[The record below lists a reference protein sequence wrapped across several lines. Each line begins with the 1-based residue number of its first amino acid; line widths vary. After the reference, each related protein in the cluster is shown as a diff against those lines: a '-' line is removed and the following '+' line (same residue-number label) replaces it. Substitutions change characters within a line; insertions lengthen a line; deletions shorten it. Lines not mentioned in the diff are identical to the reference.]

1 MRCHDVSMTQGRL
14 VLAGTPLGNPHDA
27 SSRLR
32 DLLATATLIA
42 AEDTR
47 KVHGL
52 ASRLGITMTGRV
64 VSNFEGNEAARAE
77 SLIDE
82 VQRGG
87 TVVVVSD
94 AGMPGVSDP
103 GFRVARAAIDADIP
117 IEVLPGG
124 SAVTTALVMS
134 GLPMDRFCFE
144 GFLPR
149 AAGERQSRL
158 RELLG
163 EPRTMVFFE
172 APHRLA
178 VTLAAMAQVW
188 GGEREAAVCREMTK
202 TYEEVVRGSLE
213 ELHTWATGGVRG
225 EITLVVRGADAE
237 SQRVSRGLATDADVL
252 AAIAAA
258 EESGLTRKEAIAY
271 VAKEA
276 GRPRRDVYELVIHLR
291 SEHG

>member
-1 MRCHDVSMTQGRL
+1 MTQGRL
-14 VLAGTPLGNPHDA
+14 VLAGTPLGNAHDA
-27 SSRLR
+27 SLRLR
-32 DLLATATLIA
+32 DLLATADVIA

-52 ASRLGITMTGRV
+52 AARLDVAITGRV
-64 VSNFEGNEAARAE
+64 VSNFEGNEAGRAQ

-82 VQRGG
+82 VHRGG
-87 TVVVVSD
+87 TVLVVSD

-103 GFRVARAAIDADIP
+103 GYRVVRAAIDAGIA
-117 IEVLPGG
+117 IEVVPGG

-149 AAGERQSRL
+149 AAGERQARL

-178 VTLAAMAQVW
+178 ATLNAMAQVW

-202 TYEEVVRGSLE
+202 TYEEVVRGSLQ
-213 ELHTWATGGVRG
+213 ELHAWAADGVRG
-225 EITLVVRGADAE
+225 EITVVVRGADAHA
-237 SQRVSRGLATDADVL
+237 QREARGLVTDADVL
-252 AAIAAA
+252 AAITAA
-258 EESGLTRKEAIAY
+258 EDSGLTRKEAIAH

-276 GRPRRDVYELVIHLR
+276 GRPRRDIYELAIHLR